1 MESVSLRQADIWVEA
16 QQYLSLVL
24 REKPGGENVE
34 RLTIA
39 SRAIDQGSPWYVTPW
54 KRQHYL
60 GIISHDLAVAQLKA
74 NWPVRAILENLDRAA
89 YVLNAEGNIGMEAS
103 SWVNVAR
110 AHLLAAKRDPH
121 WVSQH
126 QDRMQDAT
134 DRALELVVGEASDVL
149 RANIWTGATRN
160 ALSIRAANDEDRER
174 IRAVA
179 ELAVTHGLGD
189 RARTLLNDPL
199 LSPLVGD
206 YSDDLKRVA
215 LN

>member
-16 QQYLSLVL
+16 QQYLALVL

-34 RLTIA
+34 RLSRA
-39 SRAIDQGSPWYVTPW
+39 SRTIDQGSPWYVTPW

-74 NWPVRAILENLDRAA
+74 NWPVQARLENLDRAA
-89 YVLNAEGNIGMEAS
+89 HDLNAEGNIGMEAS

-121 WVSQH
+121 RVSQH

-160 ALSIRAANDEDRER
+160 ALSIRAANE
-174 IRAVA
+174 
-179 ELAVTHGLGD
+179 H
-189 RARTLLNDPL
+189 
-199 LSPLVGD
+199 
-206 YSDDLKRVA
+206 
-215 LN
+215 